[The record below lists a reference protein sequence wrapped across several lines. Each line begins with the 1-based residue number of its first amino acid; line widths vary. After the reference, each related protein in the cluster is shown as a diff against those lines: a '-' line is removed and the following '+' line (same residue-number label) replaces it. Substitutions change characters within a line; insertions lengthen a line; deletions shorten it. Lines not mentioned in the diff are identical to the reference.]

1 MMLVG
6 PRTPLTKG
14 IGLVSEAPTVWAAGA
29 TVPALGPRTPPTKG
43 IGLVSEA
50 PTVWAA
56 GLTTPALGPRTPL
69 TNGMTFQ
76 TDGLTVV
83 TLASRARTAASVPA
97 ARSRA
102 AR

>member
-1 MMLVG
+1 MTCDELLPLSTCGVATRSTDETAVG
-6 PRTPLTKG
+6 M
-14 IGLVSEAPTVWAAGA
+14 
-29 TVPALGPRTPPTKG
+29 GP
-43 IGLVSEA
+43 
-50 PTVWAA
+50 
-56 GLTTPALGPRTPL
+56 TTPALGPRTPL